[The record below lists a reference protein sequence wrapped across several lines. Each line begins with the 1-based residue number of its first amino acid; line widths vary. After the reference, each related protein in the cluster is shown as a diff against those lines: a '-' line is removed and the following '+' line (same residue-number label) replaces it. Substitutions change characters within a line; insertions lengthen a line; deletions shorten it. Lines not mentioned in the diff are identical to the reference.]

1 MTAWVPCRM
10 NLNSAAVRK
19 ILPLLALRPGEWFTL
34 TNICTYADLDTKSVT
49 RVLGQFRAEGF
60 LADHPAGVK
69 VYGANTAYAMYPEV
83 KVIALRLLD
92 VPEAMRAAGAKIDLI
107 IVFGSLLRPTF
118 GAESDI
124 DLLLVT
130 DQAEAARRGLDEVE
144 AQIGKHFSPQV
155 MDPARFSAAL
165 AADDLFIREI
175 LERPHAILGGSLE
188 RFGYAA

>member
-1 MTAWVPCRM
+1 M

-34 TNICTYADLDTKSVT
+34 SNICTYADLDTKSVT
-49 RVLGQFRAEGF
+49 RVLRQFRAEGF
-60 LADHPAGVK
+60 LADHAAGLK
-69 VYGANTAYAMYPEV
+69 AYGANTAYSMYPEM

-92 VPEAMRAAGAKIDLI
+92 VPEAMRVAGARMDLV

-130 DQAEAARRGLDEVE
+130 AQPDAARRGLDGVE
-144 AQIGKHFSPQV
+144 TQLGKHFSPQV

-165 AADDLFIREI
+165 AADDPFIREI
-175 LERPHAILGGSLE
+175 LERPHAILTGSLE
-188 RFGYAA
+188 RFGYSA

>member
-1 MTAWVPCRM
+1 V
-10 NLNSAAVRK
+10 NLNSAAVRR

-34 TNICTYADLDTKSVT
+34 TNLCTYADLDTKSVT

-60 LADHPAGVK
+60 LADHPSGLKA
-69 VYGANTAYAMYPEV
+69 YGANAAYAMYPEM

-92 VPEAMRAAGAKIDLI
+92 VPGALLAAGARMDLV

-130 DQAEAARRGLDEVE
+130 AQPEAARRGLDEVE
-144 AQIGKHFSPQV
+144 ARLGKHFSPQV
-155 MDPARFSAAL
+155 MEPARFSAAL
-165 AADDLFIREI
+165 AAGDPFIREI
-175 LERPHAILGGSLE
+175 LERPHAILTGSLE
-188 RFGYAA
+188 RFGYSP